1 VTNNAL
7 PESQINYLLNKLTSV
22 NINTGKTIDLSNQN
36 PTAAPTGQGIIDKQS
51 LENSG
56 FIVITD

>member
-1 VTNNAL
+1 MPV
-7 PESQINYLLNKLTSV
+7 SQINNLLNKLTNV

-36 PTAAPTGQGIIDKQS
+36 PAAAPTGQGIIDKQS
-51 LENSG
+51 LVNSG